1 MSPIPRWSR
10 AWPRLDSDN
19 IDDILIKDA
28 NLPNTFLAFLPLLL
42 PVALISLSSF
52 AAMYADPDGV
62 VYPICTTIGHKVVAL
77 FIGVLYSL
85 WLGYKQ
91 RKAVHGST
99 IRTTS
104 PRKPIPLSAT
114 SCSNK
119 WVARGLIVCLSPL
132 LITAMGGAFG
142 TVLKSAPALE
152 PLSEMVGNSPVPAI
166 LVPWAVAVIMMSA
179 VGSMTT
185 AGMTAAG
192 IVLPM
197 LRCPGSCPLWPLFWP
212 SAPAL

>member
-1 MSPIPRWSR
+1 M
-10 AWPRLDSDN
+10 
-19 IDDILIKDA
+19 
-28 NLPNTFLAFLPLLL
+28 
-42 PVALISLSSF
+42 
-52 AAMYADPDGV
+52 
-62 VYPICTTIGHKVVAL
+62 VAL

-91 RKAVHGST
+91 RKAVLKYYQDNFPQEANST
-99 IRTTS
+99 
-104 PRKPIPLSAT
+104 LSDVML
-114 SCSNK
+114 NK

-142 TVLKSAPALE
+142 SVLKSAPALE

-197 LRCPGSCPLWPLFWP
+197 LDALGLSPLAAVLAIGAGTLMFDHVNNSGFWVMGQFFHLDTKQSLKYVTLP
-212 SAPAL
+212 SVVASIICIIAIAIFNAVGLLG